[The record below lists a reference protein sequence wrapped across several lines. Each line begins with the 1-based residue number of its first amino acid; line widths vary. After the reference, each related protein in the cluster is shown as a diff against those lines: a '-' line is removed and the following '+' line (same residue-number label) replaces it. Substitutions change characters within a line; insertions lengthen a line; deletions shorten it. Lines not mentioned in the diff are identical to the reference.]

1 MKTIRDNF
9 DPYRNVGLIIYYN
22 YELILRRSDK
32 EENQMSGIKDSIKE
46 IIRESDTVTKF
57 LLVAAFG
64 TIFCLGLWIGILIN
78 IWSVTK
84 HFH

>member
-1 MKTIRDNF
+1 MGGIREF
-9 DPYRNVGLIIYYN
+9 VR
-22 YELILRRSDK
+22 
-32 EENQMSGIKDSIKE
+32 E
-46 IIRESDTVTKF
+46 IIRESDTITK
-57 LLVAAFG
+57 LLLIAAFG

>member
-1 MKTIRDNF
+1 MGGIREF
-9 DPYRNVGLIIYYN
+9 VR
-22 YELILRRSDK
+22 
-32 EENQMSGIKDSIKE
+32 E
-46 IIRESDTVTKF
+46 IIRESDTNTK
-57 LLVAAFG
+57 LLLIAAFG

>member
-1 MKTIRDNF
+1 MCGIREF
-9 DPYRNVGLIIYYN
+9 VR
-22 YELILRRSDK
+22 
-32 EENQMSGIKDSIKE
+32 E
-46 IIRESDTVTKF
+46 IIRESDTITK
-57 LLVAAFG
+57 LLLIAAFG

>member
-1 MKTIRDNF
+1 MDRVREF
-9 DPYRNVGLIIYYN
+9 VR
-22 YELILRRSDK
+22 
-32 EENQMSGIKDSIKE
+32 E
-46 IIRESDTVTKF
+46 IIRESDTITKF
-57 LLVAAFG
+57 LLIAAFG

>member
-1 MKTIRDNF
+1 MSEIREF
-9 DPYRNVGLIIYYN
+9 VR
-22 YELILRRSDK
+22 
-32 EENQMSGIKDSIKE
+32 E
-46 IIRESDTVTKF
+46 IIRESDTITK
-57 LLVAAFG
+57 LLFIAAFG

>member
-1 MKTIRDNF
+1 MVGIREF
-9 DPYRNVGLIIYYN
+9 VR
-22 YELILRRSDK
+22 
-32 EENQMSGIKDSIKE
+32 E
-46 IIRESDTVTKF
+46 IIRESDTLTK
-57 LLVAAFG
+57 LLLIAAFG

>member
-1 MKTIRDNF
+1 MGRVREF
-9 DPYRNVGLIIYYN
+9 VR
-22 YELILRRSDK
+22 
-32 EENQMSGIKDSIKE
+32 E
-46 IIRESDTVTKF
+46 IIRESDTITK
-57 LLVAAFG
+57 LLLIAAFG